1 MHMVC
6 EALGGVRDDNTVLAS
21 HLEGWDLPSI
31 KMGFLGKMSSV
42 LDV

>member
-1 MHMVC
+1 MVC
-6 EALGGVRDDNTVLAS
+6 EAHNTVLGS
-21 HLEGWDLPSI
+21 HLEGWDLPSV